1 MANVFVDFLNI
12 SITASYI
19 ILAVMLV
26 RLIFKK
32 IPRKFICA
40 LWAIAGI
47 RLVLPFSIESAM
59 SLIPSAETIDPVS
72 EFAYGFRV
80 NSGINVIDNRINEYI
95 MNSEMAQANEIT
107 PAFKDVVT
115 SVAAIIWLVGIAAIL
130 LYGIISYVKV
140 KKSVSTAVL
149 FEGNVMQCET
159 VKSPFILGIFR
170 PKIYL
175 PFGMDDDT
183 QNNVVAHENAH
194 LKRRDHWIKPL
205 GFLILAVYWFNPLV
219 WIAYILLCRDIEMAC
234 DEKVC
239 SEMDETQRKNY
250 ATALLECSVN
260 RRRIAACPLAFG
272 EVGLKERVKGVMSYK
287 KPAFW
292 VIILAVIA
300 CIVAAVCFLTNPEK
314 EYADLGYR
322 LKVTLST
329 YDGKLSVSMPYDS
342 EVLTFSVNSGKKEKL
357 PNGTKFEIIE
367 TNLQTGELTIQLS
380 GTPLY
385 ENIFDEPV
393 ETAGI
398 TVLLGSEGVT
408 LSSAEG
414 NEITYVKFEFIR
426 EQTLDDAIS
435 DAIME
440 HHSGR
445 YLKGTAAFETH
456 EIVETVSDKAE
467 YKQGEKGTVTAYM
480 YVSYGEYVLGENGV
494 SSVGGSSTVAALT
507 FNVTNDVYTLTEY
520 WEASDGNRWKDSIKN
535 KMPPL
540 VAARFI
546 YGDEPNLYEVINQK
560 AAEYFRNLTSDTVVS
575 PSTKDIEA
583 YILESS
589 FEGDNPHAR
598 IEWVSRSNEKIYIDD
613 SFLLYY
619 LKDGYWEQCKSASAE
634 YESKKFDLLSPHKTN
649 TQSYSLDGIAIPKS
663 ECYRMEFSYIFGETL
678 SGNAQSVKTVY
689 VDFFTDKTVFEK
701 IDTTTENTEVY
712 TTVAVYASEQSAEKF
727 QKPTLPVTTKPEFT
741 RPTYQPVDFVSTVSW
756 AGYNENGEKI
766 LLENAEKKYWSPY
779 GDPSRHS
786 VAGFETAEGFEKF
799 VKATADDFQFG
810 STWDE
815 LPSFEQATSTYDES
829 FFEKNALFI
838 IYVSAGTTS
847 VRHEVDMVARQGKSM
862 VILVDELT
870 PEVGDTAMGGWL
882 ITVEVS
888 KADVGDADFAEAL
901 VSEKFVYTDGTLVYT
916 YSDSTDPIKPYFAL
930 KENNRFVFMYSAL
943 SSYYAEGEFYLNDT
957 RLIMK
962 TDDGKNTY
970 VFKVDGD
977 KYVFDAE
984 NSAKMPDY
992 NVTGVPV
999 PDGAVFERS

>member
-1 MANVFVDFLNI
+1 MANVFVDFLNV

-19 ILAVMLV
+19 ILAVILV
-26 RLIFKK
+26 RLVFKK
-32 IPRKFICA
+32 IPRKFICI

-47 RLVLPFSIESAM
+47 RLVLPFSIESAL
-59 SLIPSAETIDPVS
+59 SLIPSAKTIDPVS
-72 EFAYGFRV
+72 GFAYGFRV
-80 NSGINVIDNRINEYI
+80 NSGINVIDNRVNEYI

-159 VKSPFILGIFR
+159 VKSPFILGIFK

-183 QNNVVAHENAH
+183 RSNVIAHENAH

-239 SEMDETQRKNY
+239 FAMDESERKKY

-272 EVGLKERVKGVMSYK
+272 EVGLKERVKGVMNYK

-292 VIILAVIA
+292 VIILAVVA
-300 CIVAAVCFLTNPEK
+300 CVVAAVCFLTNPEK
-314 EYADLGYR
+314 EYPDVGYR
-322 LKVTLST
+322 LKVTVST
-329 YDGKLSVSMPYDS
+329 YEATTSMPAES
-342 EVLTFSVNSGKKEKL
+342 EIFTYRVNDRKKEKL
-357 PNGTKFEIIE
+357 PNGTRFEIIE

-393 ETAGI
+393 EMAGI
-398 TVLLGSEGVT
+398 TVLLGSEGVE
-408 LSSAEG
+408 LSTKYGAET
-414 NEITYVKFEFIR
+414 TYVKFEFVQN
-426 EQTLDDAIS
+426 QTLESAIS
-435 DAIME
+435 AAIME

-456 EIVETVSDKAE
+456 EIVETVYDKVK
-467 YKQGEKGTVTAYM
+467 YDQGEKGTVTAYM

-494 SSVGGSSTVAALT
+494 SSVGGSGTVAALT
-507 FNVTNDVYTLTEY
+507 FDFVDDVYTLTEY

-535 KMPPL
+535 KMPSL
-540 VAARFI
+540 VAAKFI
-546 YGDEPNLYEVINQK
+546 YGESETNLLELIEQK
-560 AAEYFRNLTSDTVVS
+560 AAEYFRNLTSDTVIS

-589 FEGDNPHAR
+589 FEYDNPYVR
-598 IEWVSRSNEKIYIDD
+598 IEWVSRSNENIYIDD
-613 SFLLYY
+613 SFVFYY
-619 LKDGYWEQCKSASAE
+619 LKDGYWEECKSASAE
-634 YESKKFDLLSPHKTN
+634 YESRKFELVSPHKTKTRN
-649 TQSYSLDGIAIPKS
+649 YSFDGIAIPES
-663 ECYRMEFSYIFGETL
+663 ECYRMEFRYIVGETL
-678 SGNAQSVKTVY
+678 SGKTHTVNTVC
-689 VDFFTDKTVFEK
+689 VDFFADKSVFEK
-701 IDTTTENTEVY
+701 IDTTTKNTEVY
-712 TTVAVYASEQSAEKF
+712 TTVAVTAEEQSTDEHEK
-727 QKPTLPVTTKPEFT
+727 PVLSATINPEFV
-741 RPTYQPVDFVSTVSW
+741 RPEYNPVDFVSTLSW
-756 AGYNENGEKI
+756 AGYNPDGEKI
-766 LLENAEKKYWSPY
+766 LLENAEIKYWSPY
-779 GDPSRHS
+779 SVTNHHS

-799 VKATADDFQFG
+799 VNATADDFQFG
-810 STWDE
+810 SSWDE
-815 LPSFEQATSTYDES
+815 ADSFKQSTLTYDDS
-829 FFEKNALFI
+829 FFEKNNLYV
-838 IYVSAGTTS
+838 IYVSDVTTS
-847 VRHEVDMVARQGKSM
+847 VRFEVDMVAKQGDSLI
-862 VILVDELT
+862 ILVDKLV

-882 ITVEVS
+882 ITFEVS
-888 KADVGDADFAEAL
+888 KSDAGNPGSVDAL
-901 VSEKFVYTDGTLVYT
+901 ISDKF
-916 YSDSTDPIKPYFAL
+916 I
-930 KENNRFVFMYSAL
+930 
-943 SSYYAEGEFYLNDT
+943 
-957 RLIMK
+957 
-962 TDDGKNTY
+962 
-970 VFKVDGD
+970 
-977 KYVFDAE
+977 FDAA

>member
-1 MANVFVDFLNI
+1 MANIFVDFLNV

-59 SLIPSAETIDPVS
+59 SLIPSAETIAPVS
-72 EFAYGFRV
+72 GFAYGFRV
-80 NSGINVIDNRINEYI
+80 DSGINAIDNRVNDYM
-95 MNSEMAQANEIT
+95 MNSEMAQANGIT
-107 PAFKDVVT
+107 PAFKDAVT
-115 SVAAIIWLVGIAAIL
+115 SVAAIIWLAGIAAIL
-130 LYGIISYVKV
+130 VYGIISYIRVR
-140 KKSVSTAVL
+140 KSVSTAVML
-149 FEGNVMQCET
+149 DGNVMQCET
-159 VKSPFILGIFR
+159 VKSPFILGVFR

-183 QNNVVAHENAH
+183 RNNVIAHENAH

-219 WIAYILLCRDIEMAC
+219 WIAYVLLCRDIEMAC

-239 SEMDETQRKNY
+239 SAMDETERKNY

-272 EVGLKERVKGVMSYK
+272 EVGLKERVKGVMNYK

-292 VIILAVIA
+292 VIVLAVIA

-314 EYADLGYR
+314 EYDDLGYR
-322 LKVTLST
+322 LKITLET
-329 YDGKLSVSMPYDS
+329 YEFTTSMPAES
-342 EVLTFSVNSGKKEKL
+342 EVVTYSVNTGEKGKL
-357 PNGTKFEIIE
+357 PNGTKFEITE

-393 ETAGI
+393 EMAGI
-398 TVLLGSEGVT
+398 TVIMNSEGVT
-408 LSSAEG
+408 LSSKEG
-414 NEITYVKFEFIR
+414 TDTIYVKFEFIQN
-426 EQTLDDAIS
+426 QTLESAVS
-435 DAIME
+435 DAITE
-440 HHSGR
+440 HHSGK

-456 EIVETVSDKAE
+456 EIVETVSDKVK

-494 SSVGGSSTVAALT
+494 STVGGSSTVAALT
-507 FNVTNDVYTLTEY
+507 FSVANDVYTLTEY
-520 WEASDGNRWKDSIKN
+520 WEASDGRSWGDSIKN
-535 KMPPL
+535 KMPPT
-540 VAARFI
+540 VAAKFI
-546 YGDEPNLYEVINQK
+546 YGDEPKLHEMNDKK
-560 AAEYFRNLTSDTVVS
+560 AAEYFRNLTSDTVVL

-589 FEGDNPHAR
+589 FEGDNRQVR

-619 LKDGYWEQCKSASAE
+619 LKDGYWEQCASASAE
-634 YESKKFDLLSPHKTN
+634 YDSKKFDLVSPHKTN
-649 TQSYSLDGIAIPKS
+649 TLDYSLDGIVIPKS

-678 SGNAQSVKTVY
+678 SGNAQNIKTVY

-712 TTVAVYASEQSAEKF
+712 TTVAVSASEQSTEKF

-779 GDPSRHS
+779 SATKYHS

-815 LPSFEQATSTYDES
+815 LPSFEQVSNTCNES
-829 FFEKNALFI
+829 FFEKNNLYI
-838 IYVSAGTTS
+838 IYVSDVTTS
-847 VRHEVDMVARQGKSM
+847 VRFEVDMVAKQGDSLI
-862 VILVDELT
+862 ILVDKLV

-888 KADVGDADFAEAL
+888 KEDVNSRNSVDAL
-901 VSEKFVYTDGTLVYT
+901 ISEKFVFSQSSSIYTYTD
-916 YSDSTDPIKPYFAL
+916 SSEAIKPYFAL
-930 KENNRFVFMYSAL
+930 EEGNGFVFMYSPL
-943 SSYYAEGEFYLNDT
+943 SSYYAKGEYHLDGMN
-957 RLIMK
+957 LVMK

-970 VFKVDGD
+970 VFKTDGD
-977 KYVFDAE
+977 KYVFDAA

-992 NVTGVPV
+992 NAVGVPV
-999 PDGAVFERS
+999 PDGAVFEKN